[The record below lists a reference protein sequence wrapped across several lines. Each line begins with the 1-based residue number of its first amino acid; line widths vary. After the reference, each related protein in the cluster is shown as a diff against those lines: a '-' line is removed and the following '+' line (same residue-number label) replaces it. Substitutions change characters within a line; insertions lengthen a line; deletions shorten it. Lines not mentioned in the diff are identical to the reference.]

1 MKLCCCSRVF
11 AQSLQ
16 TGALTQLEWIDR
28 TAELGADGIEFGA
41 SHFPRTD
48 DDYLAQL
55 KKLCVDLGLT
65 VASIALDVR
74 FAETDVDRDAGEV
87 GEWIDRALA
96 LGAPLVRLCCG
107 APSISP
113 PIAWREAIRGFKIA
127 GARAKD
133 RNVTLALAPADGSLI
148 ASAADAKRA
157 LKESDSAWLRIALPS
172 ERLGDD
178 DAGEW
183 LELSDQIV
191 FVTAAG
197 ELSRDAIRTL
207 EDTGYVGFVS
217 LDGQNIPE
225 PEIAATLASMRRI
238 LRAVPVANE

>member
-74 FAETDVDRDAGEV
+74 FAERDVDRDAGDV

-96 LGAPLVRLCCG
+96 LGAPLVRLRCG
-107 APSISP
+107 EPSGSP

-127 GARAKD
+127 CARAKD
-133 RNVTLALAPADGSLI
+133 RNVTLALQPADGSLV
-148 ASAADAKRA
+148 ASAAEAKRA
-157 LKESDSAWLRIALPS
+157 LKESDSAWLRIALPA
-172 ERLGDD
+172 ERLGGD
-178 DAGEW
+178 DAEAW

-191 FVTAAG
+191 FVTTAAAIAH
-197 ELSRDAIRTL
+197 DALARL
-207 EDTGYVGFVS
+207 RGAGYVGFVS
-217 LDGQNIPE
+217 LDDETISE
-225 PEIAATLASMRRI
+225 SKVAATLVS
-238 LRAVPVANE
+238 LKGKL

>member
-1 MKLCCCSRVF
+1 MKLCCCSRAF

-28 TAELGADGIEFGA
+28 SAELRADGIEFGA

-74 FAETDVDRDAGEV
+74 FAEDDVDRDAGDV
-87 GEWIDRALA
+87 GEWIDRAVA
-96 LGAPLVRLCCG
+96 LGAPLVRLRCG

-127 GARAKD
+127 CARAKD
-133 RNVTLALAPADGSLI
+133 RNVTIALEPAGGSLV

-157 LKESDSAWLRIALPS
+157 LKESDSAWLRIALPA
-172 ERLGDD
+172 EHLLGG
-178 DAGEW
+178 DAGQW

-191 FVTAAG
+191 FVTTTG
-197 ELSRDAIRTL
+197 DYSRVALTKL
-207 EDTGYVGFVS
+207 EDAGYVGFVS
-217 LDGQNIPE
+217 LDDERITE
-225 PEIAATLASMRRI
+225 SEIAAVIQSIRRTLHAE
-238 LRAVPVANE
+238 PVANE